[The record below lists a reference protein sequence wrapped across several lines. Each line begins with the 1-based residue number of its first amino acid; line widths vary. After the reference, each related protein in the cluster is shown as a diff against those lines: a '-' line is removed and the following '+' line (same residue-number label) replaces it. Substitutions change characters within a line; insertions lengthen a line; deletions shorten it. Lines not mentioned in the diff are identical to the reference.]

1 MNFNSDGNPTVT
13 ALYLVNR
20 DKQGKAYRWYNAET
34 DQWGMCGI
42 DMQAAVD
49 NKDKTAV
56 GFFPWVG
63 PLTGPNFDTNKTI
76 VWPQDG
82 EPTKAPKAKAAKA
95 PAKQRMA
102 KSKLVISQVGNT
114 KVGTIVKQSGKVQHP
129 DGTVFYRGDRGKWI
143 AMWNG
148 KQEAARP
155 TAEACLAF
163 LLKKYNHTGVVIP
176 KE

>member
-1 MNFNSDGNPTVT
+1 MQFNSEKPTVS
-13 ALYLVNR
+13 AMYLVDR
-20 DKQGKAYRWYNAET
+20 GAQGKAYRWYNADT
-34 DQWGMCGI
+34 DQWGLCAF
-42 DMQAAVD
+42 DMNEAFD

-63 PLTGPNFDTNKTI
+63 PLTGPNY
-76 VWPQDG
+76 
-82 EPTKAPKAKAAKA
+82 KAAPKPHVSNTDNPVDFPKAKKRMSKA
-95 PAKQRMA
+95 TGVKQ
-102 KSKLVISQVGNT
+102 VVGNT
-114 KVGTIVKQSGKVQHP
+114 KVYSIMKSKAKVVHP
-129 DGTVFYRGDRGKWI
+129 DGTVFYRADRGKWV
-143 AMWNG
+143 AMWAG